1 MREQYSENQST
12 KNRLIVISIIVLL
25 LSACAAPYSAPV
37 SDRAQP
43 PSRKLE
49 NPKVHHV
56 GHGETLYSIAW
67 RYGIDYRGLAQR
79 NQISRPYT
87 IYPNQALKLDVG
99 KAPAVQTPRPVAVS
113 PAVAKPKPKAA
124 KPPATVA
131 RRSENK
137 TLIKPK
143 PAQPASSVAIPSWRW
158 PTTGNVLSTFQ
169 G

>member
-49 NPKVHHV
+49 NPKTHRV
-56 GHGETLYSIAW
+56 GYGETLYSIAW
-67 RYGIDYRGLAQR
+67 RYSIDYLALAQR
-79 NQISRPYT
+79 NQISPPYT

-99 KAPAVQTPRPVAVS
+99 KAPAVQAPRTAATS
-113 PAVAKPKPKAA
+113 PSVAKPK
-124 KPPATVA
+124 ATVV
-131 RRSENK
+131 
-137 TLIKPK
+137 KPK
-143 PAQPASSVAIPSWRW
+143 PQVAKAPPS
-158 PTTGNVLSTFQ
+158 
-169 G
+169 